1 MKYISFTLLFVLIL
15 SAATLA
21 QEDLKVIQPQWVT
34 FTDGPNALY
43 KYQAAQAFDLLD
55 AREEAVARLKTLDE
69 WKGWQKQAKE
79 KLMQAVGPF
88 PDKTPLHPE
97 ITRTIQKPGYR
108 MEHLVFQSQPGF
120 YVSGTLFIPQGL
132 PGKVP
137 AIIYC
142 SGHAL
147 EAYRSVTYQHVILNL
162 VKKGFIV
169 FAFDPVGQ
177 GERLEYFDPE
187 TGNPTIGGPTKQHSY
202 PGAQAFIAGSSQ
214 ARYMIWDGIRAVD
227 YLISRPEVDAER
239 IGITGRSGGGTQ
251 AAYIAA
257 FDERIRAAAPENYL
271 TNFKRLWLT
280 HGPQDAEQNFYRG
293 ISSGLDQPDLVLVR
307 APKPNLLIATTR
319 DIFNIEGARETAD
332 QISRIYAAYGKPE
345 NVEMVEDDD
354 GHASTKN
361 NREAMYAFFQK
372 HLQYPGTSV
381 DEPIDT
387 LSREDLRVSQTGQV
401 LGSYPGRT
409 VYELNRDQLTG
420 NLAEGSLAERVASS
434 RELAGY
440 REPDPASDRMMT
452 GRYQRDGY
460 TVEKHLVQGEGGY
473 WIPFLLFKPNEGSSE
488 AVLYLHPEGKGADA
502 AVGGEIEAL
511 VKQGSTV
518 LAPDL
523 LNTGEMGG
531 GAFNGDSN
539 FGGNSYNHWFGSIL
553 IGRSLVGL
561 HAGDANRLAQVLRE
575 ASGEETIRGLAKGA
589 MSAVLLHAANYSD
602 AYESIA
608 LIDPMV
614 SYRELVERRDYDTSL
629 VPYAV
634 ANSLPY
640 YDLPDLLENL
650 AEKRPLV
657 IHGNSGD
664 SLTEGNLLPERGYPE
679 KINYLRSEDPEER
692 SSYLNQWLHR

>member
-1 MKYISFTLLFVLIL
+1 MKYVSLTLLFVLLL
-15 SAATLA
+15 STVGLG
-21 QEDLKVIQPQWVT
+21 QEDLKVIQPQWVN

-43 KYQAAQAFDLLD
+43 KYQAAQAFELLH
-55 AREEAVARLKTLDE
+55 AREEAVAQLQTLDD
-69 WKGWQKQAKE
+69 WKEWQKQVKA
-79 KLMQAVGPF
+79 KLMEVVGPF
-88 PDKTPLHPE
+88 PEKTPLHPE
-97 ITRTIQKPGYR
+97 ITRTVQKPGYR
-108 MEHLVFQSQPGF
+108 MDHLVFQSQPGF
-120 YVSGTLFIPQGL
+120 YLSGTLFIPDGL
-132 PGKVP
+132 PGKAP
-137 AIIYC
+137 AIVYC

-177 GERLEYFDPE
+177 GERLEYFDSK
-187 TGNPTIGGPTKQHSY
+187 TGKPTIGGPTKQHSY

-214 ARYMIWDGIRAVD
+214 AKYMIWDGIRAVD
-227 YLISRPEVDAER
+227 YLISRPEVDRER

-251 AAYIAA
+251 ASYIAA
-257 FDERIRAAAPENYL
+257 FDERIHASAPENYL

-319 DIFNIEGARETAD
+319 DIFNIEGARETEN
-332 QISRIYAAYGKPE
+332 QLSRIYAAYGKPE
-345 NVEMVEDDD
+345 NVEMVEDDA
-354 GHASTKN
+354 GHASTKS

-372 HLQYPGTSV
+372 HLRYPGKPL

-387 LSREDLRVSQTGQV
+387 LTQAELRVSPTGQ
-401 LGSYPGRT
+401 LLDTYPGKT
-409 VYELNRDQLTG
+409 IHELSKE
-420 NLAEGSLAERVASS
+420 LAVDGPEGSLSERVASS
-434 RELAGY
+434 RELSGY
-440 REPDPASDRMMT
+440 REPAPVVDRMMT

-460 TVEKHLVQGEGGY
+460 TVEKHLVKGEGGY
-473 WIPFLLFKPNEGSSE
+473 WLPFLLFRPNEGSTE
-488 AVLYLHPEGKGADA
+488 AVLYLHPEGKAADA

-511 VKQGSTV
+511 VRQGATV

-523 LNTGEMGG
+523 LNTGEMGD

-561 HAGDANRLAQVLRE
+561 HAGDANRLVQVLQE
-575 ASGEETIRGLAKGA
+575 TSGKENIRGVAKGA

-602 AYESIA
+602 AYQSIA
-608 LIDPMV
+608 LIDPMI
-614 SYRELVERRDYDTSL
+614 SYRELVERKEYDPSL
-629 VPYAV
+629 IAYSV
-634 ANSLPY
+634 ANALPY

-650 AEKRPLV
+650 VDRNPLV
-657 IHGNSGD
+657 IQGTFGSP
-664 SLTEGNLLPERGYPE
+664 SESRSLLPERGHLE
-679 KINYLRSEDPEER
+679 KINYVQTEDPEAR
-692 SSYLNQWLHR
+692 KAYLKQWLQP